1 MARLKFR
8 SWAAM
13 KRREAMKEDTI
24 RSGNAF
30 SFDRLSDRPLE
41 PKTVSVVAQNF
52 YKTTLSMIDEFTGM
66 LDRWTFETRTHSWRA
81 THISLMIGEKMGMAP
96 RDLFSLGVGA
106 LLHDIGKI
114 RIPREILLKPE
125 RLSEEEWMIMKLHPE
140 LGGFILDRFP
150 SLHFAKDLVVQH
162 QERWNGSGY
171 PRGLKG
177 KDIVQGARI
186 FAVADSYDAMTTRR
200 TYNTLKNHEE
210 ALLELS
216 MNAGILY
223 DPEVVHH
230 FLEIEAASLLDEQA
244 PFKEEGILEALFPAE
259 RFIQLVTE

>member
-1 MARLKFR
+1 MEGRD
-8 SWAAM
+8 
-13 KRREAMKEDTI
+13 AMKE
-24 RSGNAF
+24 NAGRAGSTF
-30 SFDRLSDRPLE
+30 SFDRLSDRALE
-41 PKTVSVVAQNF
+41 PKAVSAVARGF
-52 YKTTLSMIDEFTGM
+52 YKTTLSMIDEFMGM
-66 LDRWTFETRTHSWRA
+66 LDRWTYETRTHSWRA
-81 THISLMIGEKMGMAP
+81 THISLKIGEKLGMTP

-106 LLHDIGKI
+106 LLHDVGKI

-150 SLHFAKDLVVQH
+150 SLHFAKELVVQH

-177 KDIVQGARI
+177 KEIVQGARI

-200 TYNTLKNHEE
+200 AYNAIKNHEE

-230 FLEIEAASLLDEQA
+230 FLEIDAAYLWGEEA